1 MDRNLETPQT
11 MPSVLRP
18 RRNLLLLVALLT
30 VTAIAPQVS
39 AQENPYTTAVDQLMG
54 QRTFRAQC
62 GRCHGRDARGNDES
76 GSPDLTGILDA
87 NTDQALFTVIREGIR
102 GTAMIGI
109 NRRSSDQMVWQIVTY
124 LNSFSIDPSAY
135 SLAGD
140 VARGRQVYNAN
151 DCASCHRLEGDGGRH
166 GPDLTTIGERLNPAE
181 LRTSLTDP
189 NETVIP
195 RWWTTR
201 VTRQD
206 GSVIEGRRM
215 DEDTFTVRLLDANE
229 NLWHFVK
236 SDVRSTEPIQTSTMP
251 AADDLTGAE
260 LDDLVAYLF
269 SLRGQG

>member
-1 MDRNLETPQT
+1 
-11 MPSVLRP
+11 MPRVLMS
-18 RRNLLLLVALLT
+18 RRNLAFLVTLFA
-30 VTAIAPQVS
+30 VTAIAPQVN
-39 AQENPYTTAVDQLMG
+39 AQENPFTTAVDQLMG

-87 NTDQALFTVIREGIR
+87 NTEQALFSVIRDGIR

-135 SLAGD
+135 NLAGN
-140 VARGRQVYNAN
+140 VGRGRQLYNAN
-151 DCASCHRLEGDGGRH
+151 GCASCHRVEGDGGRH
-166 GPDLTTIGERLNPAE
+166 GPDLTTIGERLDPAE

-195 RWWTTR
+195 RWWTMR

-215 DEDTFTVRLLDANE
+215 DEDTFTVRLLDVDE

-236 SDVRSTEPIQTSTMP
+236 SDLRLTEPIRASTMP
-251 AADDLTGAE
+251 AADDLTGGE